1 MVSWHCFISN
11 HPNYST
17 IPFDLHDIS
26 TSNTFDPSFNYDEH
40 SIISKTS
47 TSTSVKPVHASTL
60 INKRNTHSK
69 LNLPLRVLNIN
80 FQSIKR
86 KQHLVNNIIE
96 SSKPDIVIG
105 TESWLKPNIHN
116 NDVFPE
122 TYNIYRKDRKVVSS
136 WLLRNILLVMQLIT
150 CTLTK
155 KVK

>member
-1 MVSWHCFISN
+1 MVSWHCIICN

-26 TSNTFDPSFNYDEH
+26 TSNIFDPNFNYDEH

-60 INKRNTHSK
+60 INNRNAHSK
-69 LNLPLRVLNIN
+69 LNLPLTVLNIN

-105 TESWLKPNIHN
+105 TESWLKPDIHN

-136 WLLRNILLVMQLIT
+136 WLIKNILLVMQLIT